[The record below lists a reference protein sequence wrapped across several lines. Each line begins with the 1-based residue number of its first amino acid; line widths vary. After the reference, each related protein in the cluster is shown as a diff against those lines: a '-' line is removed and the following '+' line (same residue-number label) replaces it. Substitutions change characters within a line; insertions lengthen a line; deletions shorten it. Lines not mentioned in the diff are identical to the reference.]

1 MEISVPVP
9 IYSSWQ
15 QAENQTKI
23 MKEYPKKYLYRQ
35 IIAAKI
41 FIDDNF
47 EKNIDVS
54 QISNKA
60 YFSKFHFI
68 RLFKKIYGK
77 TPYKYLTKVRIEN
90 AEKLLK
96 KGMSVTNVCF
106 AVGFDSV
113 SSFSGLFKRTT
124 GLSPSDYSSNQIRFQ
139 TQIQQT
145 PLKFVPGC
153 FATINGWIKSNFEEN
168 KNVIGN

>member
-1 MEISVPVP
+1 
-9 IYSSWQ
+9 
-15 QAENQTKI
+15 

-41 FIDDNF
+41 FIDTNF
-47 EKNIDVS
+47 EKNIN
-54 QISNKA
+54 ISEISDKA

-77 TPYKYLTKVRIEN
+77 TPYTYLTTVRIEN
-90 AEKLLK
+90 AKKLLK
-96 KGMSVTNVCF
+96 KGISVTNVCF
-106 AVGFDSV
+106 AVGFDSL

-124 GLSPSDYSSNQIRFQ
+124 GLSPSDYSSNQKFFQ
-139 TQIQQT
+139 TQIQQK

-153 FATINGWIKSNFEEN
+153 FAIKNGWVKSNFEETRN
-168 KNVIGN
+168 TTTN